1 MMCVFPI
8 FPAVLVM
15 WCTKD
20 CSFMVQKIH
29 IRLFGL
35 LKKYHDISKYP
46 ATNKKG
52 EGGSTTLVPKKFY
65 SFILKNIKR
74 CSWIKKSYVIGK
86 IRPFKKM
93 HTGLSGF

>member
-52 EGGSTTLVPKKFY
+52 EGGGVINDQHLSPQNSIVLFSNTLKDA
-65 SFILKNIKR
+65 LE
-74 CSWIKKSYVIGK
+74 
-86 IRPFKKM
+86 
-93 HTGLSGF
+93 